1 MQVESLRAATYE
13 AVVYASRR
21 PAPQDLTRSRAN
33 RTVSAISEALLGLF
47 EALSEPGQRIGY
59 GSRKR

>member
-33 RTVSAISEALLGLF
+33 RTVSAILEAF
-47 EALSEPGQRIGY
+47 W
-59 GSRKR
+59 GSKL